1 MAVNIDCLVKLKLNS
16 VKKIITE
23 AIRTGEARAG
33 KSKIKSPYVGEWETA
48 LAFFPDKMELVALI
62 TKEGKEIKQKIGV
75 IEEDSNLRNGSK
87 VYYFSCRGYKCRTLY
102 SDGTGFYP
110 RAAFRHIYGKQ
121 KQSHKEREIAYMA
134 EPFRAYGKETYRGRL
149 TPYGKRLQRYK
160 EYEIRV
166 HNSFLKFLSKYQ
178 KTGKR

>member
-1 MAVNIDCLVKLKLNS
+1 MAINIDCLVKLKLSS

-62 TKEGKEIKQKIGV
+62 TKGGKEIKQKIEV

-121 KQSHKEREIAYMA
+121 KQSRKEREIAYMA

-160 EYEIRV
+160 EYETRV
-166 HNSFLKFLSKYQ
+166 CNSFLKFIAKYQ
-178 KTGKR
+178 K